1 MAKVGR
7 LNTSDMPLKI
17 KIQYERHMH
26 MYEGAPDPLKNEDL
40 EQYGHFET
48 NKAETVQ

>member
-1 MAKVGR
+1 
-7 LNTSDMPLKI
+7 MPLKI

-40 EQYGHFET
+40 EKQDLEQYGHFEA
-48 NKAETVQ
+48 NKVEPIQ

>member
-48 NKAETVQ
+48 NKVDPIQ